1 MIFISDSSRPVL
13 SFQGEFSGRFPRS
26 DVLRTRSGILASL
39 PMIWVTVVKKTGGTS
54 KVTPKISHFFVTQI
68 LLGCLGMFHWRWW
81 CSCVHVYRHTAY
93 IHMVWLFVF
102 WWSQLLFV
110 IYDFLG
116 QAISCM
122 GTNCNCLFVGQFQLL
137 KMELYTFSCRS
148 SNPRNEGFATEHVDN
163 LQGLPPKY
171 S

>member
-68 LLGCLGMFHWRWW
+68 LLGCLGMFH
-81 CSCVHVYRHTAY
+81 
-93 IHMVWLFVF
+93 
-102 WWSQLLFV
+102 
-110 IYDFLG
+110 
-116 QAISCM
+116 
-122 GTNCNCLFVGQFQLL
+122 
-137 KMELYTFSCRS
+137 
-148 SNPRNEGFATEHVDN
+148 
-163 LQGLPPKY
+163 
-171 S
+171 